1 MSDLVSFEAFDRRE
15 LVRKLALA
23 LTAMGTLDLADAQHV
38 HEEARREKTARGAYT
53 PKALKPHEY
62 KTVTRLAELIVPA
75 DDVSGSAADAGAP
88 EFIDLLCSH
97 NEQLADIYHGGLAW
111 LDAEMRKRHGSSFLE
126 AGEGPQTAI
135 LDALVAADRTERER
149 RTEELVY
156 RRSPDYKD
164 FSGYTVNRAGGLGPG
179 IHFFDWVRKMSV
191 DAFYTSPIGIKDLG
205 YMGNRAVSKY
215 DVPPECLE
223 YALKRSPFA

>member
-1 MSDLVSFEAFDRRE
+1 MSNLVPLEAIDRRE
-15 LVRKLALA
+15 LIRKLALA
-23 LTAMGTLDLADAQHV
+23 MTAMGSLDLAGAQHV
-38 HEEARREKTARGAYT
+38 HEETRHEKAAKGAYT

-75 DDVSGSAADAGAP
+75 DDVSGSAVDAGAP
-88 EFIDLLCSH
+88 EFIDLLCSQ

-111 LDAEMRKRHGSSFLE
+111 LDVGMRKRHGKSFLE
-126 AGEGPQTAI
+126 AGEAHQTEM
-135 LDALVAADRTERER
+135 LDALVAAGRTERER
-149 RTEELVY
+149 RGEELVY

-164 FSGYTVNRAGGLGPG
+164 FSGYTVNRAGELGPG

-205 YMGNRAVSKY
+205 YLGNRAVSKY
-215 DVPPECLE
+215 EVPAECLE